1 MTSAVEMAVRRLLR
15 TEPSARTRPVG
26 AAAARVTNGI
36 ARICRLLPLIFMT
49 FATYNAAQPAKF
61 VVKYVN
67 IRQLLENTAPGQ
79 MQSRELGMQF
89 SLKCD
94 TTTCT
99 GKLPLVL
106 TQRIYYYD
114 AVAIVLADGQKQID
128 VSLTLHPTN
137 TACDPRCEEPS
148 LNSISISIPATNGAH
163 VTVPVTQFGDFS
175 RAKPTDDMTDLVYRI
190 RRDPVAHLDLSV
202 EFE

>member
-1 MTSAVEMAVRRLLR
+1 MTSAVKMAVHRLSR

-26 AAAARVTNGI
+26 AAAARVTNEI

-61 VVKYVN
+61 IVKYVN

-79 MQSRELGMQF
+79 TQSREIGMQF

-94 TTTCT
+94 ATTCV
-99 GKLPLVL
+99 GKLPLIL
-106 TQRIYYYD
+106 AQRTYYYD
-114 AVAIVLADGQKQID
+114 AVAIVLADGQKRVD

-148 LNSISISIPATNGAH
+148 LNSISTSLPSTNEAH
-163 VTVPVTQFGDFS
+163 VTIPITQFGNFS
-175 RAKPTDDMTDLVYRI
+175 RATPSDSMTDLVYRV
-190 RRDPVAHLDLSV
+190 RRDPVAYLDLSV